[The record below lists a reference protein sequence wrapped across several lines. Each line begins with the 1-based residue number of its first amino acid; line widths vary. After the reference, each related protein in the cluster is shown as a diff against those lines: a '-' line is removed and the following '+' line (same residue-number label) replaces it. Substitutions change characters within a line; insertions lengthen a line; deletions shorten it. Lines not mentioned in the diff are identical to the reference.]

1 MPLHQRT
8 VHGEIGCTGIGL
20 HTGKK
25 VTMSIKPLPP
35 NSGIRFC
42 RSDLVGSPHIS
53 WDPPT

>member
-25 VTMSIKPLPP
+25 SQCP
-35 NSGIRFC
+35 SSHC
-42 RSDLVGSPHIS
+42 RPTVAFASVEVIS
-53 WDPPT
+53 WAPPTYELVSKT